1 MGLNIFQEYWLRFRK
16 PWCVAFSIYLILV
29 VVILGGLGVLFSI
42 FSSSLEINNTTEDIS
57 IKEHLISSNLSTYS
71 IALLIPAVISIL
83 LSFFELINKVSSTLV
98 SIFIVLLSIG
108 LLVLSVNRET
118 YSIYVAIFSF
128 LLALFFWVIANH
140 DNEYL
145 SDESFE
151 MMVKRKMQ
159 QNHNKEGEWDNA

>member
-1 MGLNIFQEYWLRFRK
+1 MELNVFQEYWLRFRK
-16 PWCVAFSIYLILV
+16 PWCVAFSIYLILAV
-29 VVILGGLGVLFSI
+29 VLLGGLGVLFSI
-42 FSSSLEINNTTEDIS
+42 FSSLEINSTTEDIS

-83 LSFFELINKVSSTLV
+83 LSFYELKNKVSSTLV
-98 SIFIVLLSIG
+98 SVFIVLLSIG
-108 LLVLSVNRET
+108 LLVLSVNREA

-145 SDESFE
+145 NDESFE
-151 MMVKRKMQ
+151 MMVKRKTQ

>member
-1 MGLNIFQEYWLRFRK
+1 MELNIFQEYWLRFKK
-16 PWCVAFSIYLILV
+16 PWCIAFKIYLVLV
-29 VVILGGLGVLFSI
+29 VVLLGGLGVLFSI
-42 FSSSLEINNTTEDIS
+42 FSSLEVSDSIENVS

-83 LSFFELINKVSSTLV
+83 LSFHDLKNKVSSTLV
-98 SIFIVLLSIG
+98 SVFIVLLSIG
-108 LLVLSVNRET
+108 LLILSVNREV
-118 YSIYVAIFSF
+118 YSIYAAIISF

-145 SDESFE
+145 NDESFE

-159 QNHNKEGEWDNA
+159 QNHNKDGEWDNA